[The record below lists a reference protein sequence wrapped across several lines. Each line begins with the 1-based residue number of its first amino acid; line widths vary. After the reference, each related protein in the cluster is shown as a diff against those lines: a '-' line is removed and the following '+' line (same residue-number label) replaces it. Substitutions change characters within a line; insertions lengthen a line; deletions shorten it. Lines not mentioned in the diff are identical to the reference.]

1 MPDNHFNYDDEEQ
14 EKGAPKW
21 MVTYSDMVTLLLV
34 FFVLL
39 FSISSVDAQ
48 KFRSLA
54 ESMRGD
60 NIHEG
65 YESIIE
71 NQYQPA
77 SNPEIAEAADGEEDS
92 EEKNEEEY
100 EESNEDNREE
110 EPSLDELLKKINKYI
125 EENGLEEVISAARDK
140 RGVLVILQGNIL
152 FDTASAE
159 IIDEAFPVL
168 EEVASLLN
176 EVSNPVEVQGHTD
189 DRPINTYRFPSNWE
203 LSGARASRIVRELI
217 DESVD
222 SSRLLSV
229 GYGEK
234 EPIASNATKEGRQ
247 KNRRVTI
254 VIIDTSAEN
263 ESEDQ

>member
-1 MPDNHFNYDDEEQ
+1 MPDNHFNYDHEEQ

-60 NIHEG
+60 NIHDG
-65 YESIIE
+65 FESILE
-71 NQYQPA
+71 NQYQPP
-77 SNPEIAEAADGEEDS
+77 SNPEVTEDGDDEDDS
-92 EEKNEEEY
+92 EKN
-100 EESNEDNREE
+100 NEE

-189 DRPINTYRFPSNWE
+189 DRPINTYRYPSNWE

-217 DESVD
+217 EESVD
-222 SSRLLSV
+222 YSRLLSV

-234 EPIASNATKEGRQ
+234 EPVASNATKEGRQ

-254 VIIDTSAEN
+254 VIIDTSDEN
-263 ESEDQ
+263 ENDSQ